1 MLVIFHSEPKIFQG
15 AQTAEVMATRR
26 NVFSEHLNNYSSVEI
41 DGVGKARVPAAN
53 RNKIGLFLPRV
64 HGATTAAPR

>member
-1 MLVIFHSEPKIFQG
+1 
-15 AQTAEVMATRR
+15 MATRR